1 MHREAYS
8 CNKAGCLCTPPS
20 SWTLVSE
27 DLLLPFRMD
36 LLIIDP
42 LKYLN
47 TTEDEAK
54 ETDLR
59 QNKGYQ
65 VNPFTGYEL

>member
-1 MHREAYS
+1 
-8 CNKAGCLCTPPS
+8 
-20 SWTLVSE
+20 
-27 DLLLPFRMD
+27 MD

-42 LKYLN
+42 LKYLY